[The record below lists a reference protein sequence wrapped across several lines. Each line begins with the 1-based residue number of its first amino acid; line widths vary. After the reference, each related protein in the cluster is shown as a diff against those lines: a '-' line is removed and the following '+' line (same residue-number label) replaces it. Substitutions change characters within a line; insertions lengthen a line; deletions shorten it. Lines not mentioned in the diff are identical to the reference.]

1 MYTVSG
7 DEPLLV
13 TEAVDALRASARGAG
28 YTERLSMVMD
38 ARSDWSS
45 VLAAT
50 QSVSLF
56 GDRRILEI
64 KIPTGKPGKAGADT
78 LARLAEQAEGQS
90 DADTLVLIS
99 CHGWTRPRA
108 KAAGSRRWPG
118 GMMVDIASIERG
130 RLPAWVG
137 MRLARQNQRADNAT
151 LQWMADKVEGNLL
164 AAHQEI
170 QKLGLL
176 YPEGQLAAED
186 VERAV
191 LNVARY
197 DVFGLRDAMLAGDI
211 ARTIRM
217 IDGLRA
223 EGEALP
229 LVLWA
234 VGEEIRLL
242 ARIAEARALGQDANG
257 LMRRLRIFG
266 AHERL
271 ALQALSRVQPAV
283 WPAAV
288 QHAHEVDRLIKGLSV
303 PGRLSDPWEE
313 MTRLALRVAAAG
325 ADREGGTA
333 ACPFPAPISP
343 GPAGYT
349 NAIPGRARAALFHD
363 RRRHVLV
370 HHRTRHAHPGRKC
383 PPRLARHDARQR
395 RRQEPGAARHGRRT
409 GRQPRRT
416 QGRQ

>member
-1 MYTVSG
+1 
-7 DEPLLV
+7 
-13 TEAVDALRASARGAG
+13 
-28 YTERLSMVMD
+28 
-38 ARSDWSS
+38 
-45 VLAAT
+45 
-50 QSVSLF
+50 
-56 GDRRILEI
+56 
-64 KIPTGKPGKAGADT
+64 
-78 LARLAEQAEGQS
+78 
-90 DADTLVLIS
+90 
-99 CHGWTRPRA
+99 
-108 KAAGSRRWPG
+108 
-118 GMMVDIASIERG
+118 
-130 RLPAWVG
+130 

-234 VGEEIRLL
+234 VGEEIHSL

-271 ALQALSRVQPAV
+271 ALQARRACSPRSGRPPCSTRMKSTGSSRACPCPDAC
-283 WPAAV
+283 P
-288 QHAHEVDRLIKGLSV
+288 I
-303 PGRLSDPWEE
+303 PGRND
-313 MTRLALRVAAAG
+313 AAG
-325 ADREGGTA
+325 AGA
-333 ACPFPAPISP
+333 PPAPDVKAARPPVPSCPDFARPLPVTLTPSP
-343 GPAGYT
+343 A
-349 NAIPGRARAALFHD
+349 ARAALFHD

-370 HHRTRHAHPGRKC
+370 HHRTRHAHPGEM
-383 PPRLARHDARQR
+383 PRASRDARQR

>member
-1 MYTVSG
+1 MAQALDGDGLLDHLRRAGGRLAPLYTISG

-13 TEAVDALRASARGAG
+13 TEAVDALRATAREAG
-28 YTERLSMVMD
+28 YTDRTTMVMD
-38 ARSDWSS
+38 ARSDWSA
-45 VLAAT
+45 VAAAT

-56 GDRRILEI
+56 GDRRLLEL
-64 KIPTGKPGKAGADT
+64 KIPTGKPGKTGGDT
-78 LARLAEQAEGQS
+78 LTKLAEQTLAQPD
-90 DADTLVLIS
+90 DATLIVVALPRLDKATRDTRWAQAL
-99 CHGWTRPRA
+99 TR
-108 KAAGSRRWPG
+108 AGIFA
-118 GMMVDIASIERG
+118 DIPTIERG
-130 RLPAWVG
+130 RLPGWIGA
-137 MRLARQNQRADNAT
+137 RLARQNQRADAAT

-176 YPEGQLAAED
+176 YPEGELAGAD

-211 ARTIRM
+211 GRTVRM

-242 ARIAEARALGQDANG
+242 SRVAQARAQNQDVPG

-271 ALQALSRVQPAV
+271 ALQALSRVPPQS

-303 PGRLSDPWEE
+303 PGRLSDAWEE

-325 ADREGGTA
+325 R
-333 ACPFPAPISP
+333 P
-343 GPAGYT
+343 
-349 NAIPGRARAALFHD
+349 
-363 RRRHVLV
+363 
-370 HHRTRHAHPGRKC
+370 
-383 PPRLARHDARQR
+383 
-395 RRQEPGAARHGRRT
+395 
-409 GRQPRRT
+409 
-416 QGRQ
+416 

>member
-1 MYTVSG
+1 MAQPLDADRLADHLQRAGNRLAPLYTVSG

-13 TEAVDALRASARGAG
+13 TEAVDALRAAGRAAG

-38 ARSDWSS
+38 ARSDWSA
-45 VLAAT
+45 VVAAT

-56 GDRRILEI
+56 GDRRILEL
-64 KIPTGKPGKAGADT
+64 KIPTGKPGKSGADT
-78 LARLAEQAEGQS
+78 LARLAEQAEKQA
-90 DADTLVLIS
+90 DNPDTLILVALPRLDKA
-99 CHGWTRPRA
+99 TRE
-108 KAAGSRRWPG
+108 SRWMQALNRG
-118 GMMVDIASIERG
+118 GMTVDIASVERA

-137 MRLARQNQRADNAT
+137 QRLARQNQRTDNAT

-242 ARIAEARALGQDANG
+242 ARVAQARSLGQDANA

-266 AHERL
+266 THERL
-271 ALQALSRVQPAV
+271 ALQALGRVRPDV

-325 ADREGGTA
+325 
-333 ACPFPAPISP
+333 
-343 GPAGYT
+343 
-349 NAIPGRARAALFHD
+349 
-363 RRRHVLV
+363 
-370 HHRTRHAHPGRKC
+370 TRP
-383 PPRLARHDARQR
+383 
-395 RRQEPGAARHGRRT
+395 
-409 GRQPRRT
+409 
-416 QGRQ
+416 